1 MSLRGEHESMAGHF
15 MSAVELNYRIKVG
28 GYVKYKHT
36 NSEQTHGTYEFSYLC
51 YTDGLISGSLFV
63 SVLLSALYEN
73 LFVET
78 LESVTRLSFRTVT
91 SQRE

>member
-36 NSEQTHGTYEFSYLC
+36 NSEQTRGTYEFSYLC
-51 YTDGLISGSLFV
+51 
-63 SVLLSALYEN
+63 
-73 LFVET
+73 
-78 LESVTRLSFRTVT
+78 
-91 SQRE
+91 